1 MITSTAN
8 EKVKFVKKL
17 HDKKTRDAENLFI
30 AEGVNILSDLKE
42 GFVVREFFATEDNA
56 EIANKLS
63 KKHNAVLTFVSE
75 SVMKVIADTVSPS
88 GILAVIETPAF
99 SPKGERA
106 VVLDGVQD
114 SGNVG
119 TIIRTAVGA
128 GFFDVYLL
136 DSADAF
142 SPKTVRASMGAVL
155 RANIVKTTK
164 EELGSYLIGYEKV
177 AMDMG
182 GDDLFSYVPNKKI
195 ALIVGN
201 EAHGLS
207 EFTRKFSDVTLSI
220 PMQGGQESLN
230 VAVAAGIAMYVINH
244 NTKN

>member
-17 HDKKTRDAENLFI
+17 HDKKNRDAENLFI

-42 GFVVREFFATEDNA
+42 GFSLKEIFATDKTADIA
-56 EIANKLS
+56 ENLA
-63 KKHNAVLTFVSE
+63 KKYGACTTE
-75 SVMKVIADTVSPS
+75 SVMKVLADTVSPS
-88 GILAVIETPAF
+88 GILAVIEIPL
-99 SPKGERA
+99 SKPEGVNA

-128 GFFDVYLL
+128 GFSDVYLV

-155 RANIVKTTK
+155 RANVIKARA
-164 EELGSYLIGYEKV
+164 EELEDYLKEYDKV

-182 GDDLFSYVPNKKI
+182 GDDVFSYRPKRKV
-195 ALIVGN
+195 AVIVGN

-207 EFTRKFSDVTLSI
+207 DFARKFSDVTLSI
-220 PMQGGQESLN
+220 PMHGGQESLN

-244 NTKN
+244 NSNI